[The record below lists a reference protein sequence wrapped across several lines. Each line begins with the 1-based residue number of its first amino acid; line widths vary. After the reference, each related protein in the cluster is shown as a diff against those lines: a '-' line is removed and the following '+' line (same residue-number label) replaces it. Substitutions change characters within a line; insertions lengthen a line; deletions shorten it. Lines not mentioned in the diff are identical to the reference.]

1 MRALVLDASVLGR
14 WFWPPTKPASAAL
27 RLEFETGQLHVT
39 VPGLLFLELLNV
51 AGRQLRWGLEPLQEF
66 ADRLQ
71 RMKFEVLDPELVAVA
86 QWIARGL
93 TAYDATYVALAAQL
107 GIPLVSDDRAIL
119 EVAPG
124 IAVPM
129 DRA

>member
-1 MRALVLDASVLGR
+1 M
-14 WFWPPTKPASAAL
+14 
-27 RLEFETGQLHVT
+27 
-39 VPGLLFLELLNV
+39 PGLLFLELLNV